1 VVSLIIG
8 VDGKPSNVTL
18 NKKIGMGMDERVMA
32 TVSRWKFEP
41 ERRNGRAV
49 ASPIQLTLTF
59 KLFGNE
65 VSKFSQLSARA
76 QAGDP
81 QAEFELAQ
89 AFFAG
94 REVPKDEKQGMALL
108 ERAARSGHA
117 PAMLQMGERI
127 YGDGTDAESYVPAYV
142 WYVQALAKGAEQ
154 AQARISEL
162 EARMTPD
169 QISEARKQL
178 AVASAKHP

>member
-1 VVSLIIG
+1 M
-8 VDGKPSNVTL
+8 K
-18 NKKIGMGMDERVMA
+18 NKG
-32 TVSRWKFEP
+32 
-41 ERRNGRAV
+41 
-49 ASPIQLTLTF
+49 L
-59 KLFGNE
+59 
-65 VSKFSQLSARA
+65 
-76 QAGDP
+76 
-81 QAEFELAQ
+81 
-89 AFFAG
+89 
-94 REVPKDEKQGMALL
+94 ALL

-127 YGDGTDAESYVPAYV
+127 YGDGTVAESYVPAYV

>member
-1 VVSLIIG
+1 
-8 VDGKPSNVTL
+8 
-18 NKKIGMGMDERVMA
+18 
-32 TVSRWKFEP
+32 
-41 ERRNGRAV
+41 
-49 ASPIQLTLTF
+49 
-59 KLFGNE
+59 LFGNE
-65 VSKFSQLSARA
+65 VSRFSQLSARA
-76 QAGDP
+76 QAGDA

-89 AFFAG
+89 AFFEG
-94 REVPKDEKQGMALL
+94 RDVPMDEKQGMALL

-127 YGDGTDAESYVPAYV
+127 YGDGTDAASYVSAYV
-142 WYVQALAKGAEQ
+142 WYVQALASGAEQ

-178 AVASAKHP
+178 PVPAGSKHP